1 MNILNFFGESKKKS
15 IEWLEFFYCLVEV
28 RNYLKFEYGNNNN
41 NILIRNFIKL
51 LDWGSSFLASQIK
64 DYAES
69 LTDYVFWES
78 RQFYLESMR
87 EFVAGKSDCSEFI
100 DQVLQPM
107 LSDRR
112 EGQDLE
118 KDFQSQLTLEVDS
131 KSFQFSKLISNL
143 ILPLEAF
150 DPEPEEGEEN
160 YFTEEILREGVK
172 RTLIEMEKYFEN

>member
-1 MNILNFFGESKKKS
+1 MNILNFFGKSKRESIK
-15 IEWLEFFYCLVEV
+15 WLEFFYCFVEV
-28 RNYLKFEYGNNNN
+28 ENYLKFKYGKSN
-41 NILIRNFIKL
+41 NILIINFIKL
-51 LDWGSSFLASQIK
+51 LEWCSSFLASQIN

-112 EGQDLE
+112 EGQDLG